1 MVCNRYPG
9 QLPQTTTGS
18 GWLMAIRG
26 IVLAGGSGTRLY
38 PITRGIS
45 KQLMP
50 VYDKPMIYYPL
61 SALMLAG
68 IRDVLIITTPEDQS
82 QFQRLLG
89 GGDSIG
95 MNFEYAVQP
104 RPEGLA
110 QAFLIGKKFI
120 GQAKAAL
127 ALGDNIFFGHGLSQT
142 LQSAAE
148 RKQGATV
155 FGYRV
160 SDPERYGV
168 VEFTAD
174 GRAISIE
181 EKPQN
186 PRSHHAVTGLYFYDN
201 DVVSIAEQVKPSARG
216 ELEITDINRDY
227 LERGQLHVERMGRG
241 TAWLDTG
248 TNESLMQAAHFI
260 QTLEERQGLMVGCIE
275 EIAWEM
281 GYISDSQL
289 EAIAMT
295 MDKNRYGKYLLGR
308 LKE

>member
-1 MVCNRYPG
+1 
-9 QLPQTTTGS
+9 
-18 GWLMAIRG
+18 MAVKG
-26 IVLAGGSGTRLY
+26 IILAGGSGSRLY
-38 PITRGIS
+38 PITLGIS

-50 VYDKPMIYYPL
+50 IYDKPMIYYPL

-89 GGDSIG
+89 DGGRVG

-104 RPEGLA
+104 EPEGLA
-110 QAFLIGKKFI
+110 QAFLIGKEFI
-120 GQAKAAL
+120 GQDKSVL
-127 ALGDNIFFGHGLSQT
+127 ALGDNIFFGHGMPEMLRR
-142 LQSAAE
+142 AAE
-148 RKQGATV
+148 RDTGATV

-160 SDPERYGV
+160 SDPQRYGV
-168 VEFTAD
+168 VEFTEA
-174 GRAISIE
+174 GKAISIE
-181 EKPQN
+181 EKPLK

-201 DVVSIAEQVKPSARG
+201 DVVDIAEQVRPSARG
-216 ELEITDINRDY
+216 ELEITDVNNVY
-227 LERGQLHVERMGRG
+227 LQREALHVERLGRG

-275 EIAWEM
+275 EIAWEQ
-281 GYISDSQL
+281 GYISDEEL
-289 EAIAMT
+289 EAIGMT
-295 MDKNRYGKYLLGR
+295 MDKNRYGQYLLGR